1 MNEQTAVIIGAS
13 GLIGSQ
19 LVEKL
24 LQDDVFETVRV
35 LVRRRLAF
43 NHPKLQQEI
52 VDFNILEDYK
62 NKFGTGD
69 SIFCCIGTTQK
80 KVKGNKTA
88 YEQIDHDIPVHAA
101 QIGMAN
107 GFKKFLIVSSAGA
120 DGSSSNFYLRLKGKT
135 ENDIKQCAFDTIC
148 IFRPS
153 MLLGKRNEPRPA
165 EKMAQLFMQTLSFLF
180 IGPFKKYHPVRA
192 SVVAK
197 AMIDESK
204 KNDRG
209 IFILEYKEM
218 AAPVKPGPHPLS
230 VPHS

>member
-13 GLIGSQ
+13 GLIGRH

-24 LQDDVFETVRV
+24 LQDDCFETVRV
-35 LVRRRLAF
+35 LVRRRLAL

-52 VDFNILEDYK
+52 VDFNSLEDFK

-80 KVKGNKTA
+80 KVKGNKKA
-88 YEQIDHDIPVHAA
+88 YEQIDHDIPVQAA

-107 GFKKFLIVSSAGA
+107 GFKKFLIVSSVGA
-120 DGSSSNFYLRLKGKT
+120 NASSSNFYLRLKGKT
-135 ENDIKQCAFDTIC
+135 ENDIKQYDFDTIS

-153 MLLGKRNEPRPA
+153 ILLGKRNESRPA
-165 EKMAQLFMQTLSFLF
+165 EGIAQFFMQSLSFLF
-180 IGPFKKYHPVRA
+180 IGAFKKYHPVKA

-197 AMIDESK
+197 AMIRESK
-204 KNDRG
+204 NNHRG
-209 IFILEYKEM
+209 IFILDYKEIEGT
-218 AAPVKPGPHPLS
+218 VTPGPHPL
-230 VPHS
+230 